1 MWADLVL
8 RAERQHAVELLAW
21 AALSLIMAMASF
33 VVTKGRRG
41 QSALLTAFAT
51 QLALWAVVTAA
62 LGAIELGQLT
72 MRDLSAATR
81 LDRIMWARA
90 GLDVGI
96 IGIGAVFGGAS
107 YVLTRS
113 QRGLGAAAAIAAQG
127 LALLVIDLRLIA
139 VISR

>member
-21 AALSLIMAMASF
+21 AALSLIMATASF

-41 QSALLTAFAT
+41 QSSLLTAFAT
-51 QLALWAVVTAA
+51 QLALWAVVVAA
-62 LGAIELGQLT
+62 MGAIELGQLT
-72 MRDLSAATR
+72 MRDLSGATR
-81 LDRIMWARA
+81 LEHITWARA
-90 GLDVGI
+90 GLDAGI
-96 IGIGAVFGGAS
+96 VGIGAVFGGSS
-107 YVLTRS
+107 YIFARS

-127 LALLVIDLRLIA
+127 LALLVIDLRLLA